1 MLPEEEKLNIDF
13 MVWFN
18 LNSFKVY
25 QAIGVG
31 LKKDKTKQN
40 VHHDDSV
47 LKIYYFKDIY

>member
-25 QAIGVG
+25 QATGVG
-31 LKKDKTKQN
+31 PKKDKQSKMFTMMTI
-40 VHHDDSV
+40 S
-47 LKIYYFKDIY
+47 

>member
-31 LKKDKTKQN
+31 LKKDKTKC
-40 VHHDDSV
+40 SP
-47 LKIYYFKDIY
+47 